1 MFLLFHTYFH
11 IAEKMSG
18 TRSNDALLIR
28 DEEDLRNSDEVCL
41 QIDSDTSFEVV
52 TKRVFVVGHKF
63 ILSGLKELDHSFSL
77 KWNFY
82 ISRSGKAISAIVLLV
97 NQNTLIRD

>member
-1 MFLLFHTYFH
+1 M
-11 IAEKMSG
+11 AG

-63 ILSGLKELDHSFSL
+63 ILSDLKELAHSFGL
-77 KWNFY
+77 K
-82 ISRSGKAISAIVLLV
+82 
-97 NQNTLIRD
+97 